1 LNRFTKW
8 INHKETEHY
17 TKKLNKI
24 TDEIKS
30 ISKDLENL
38 STEELSKEFQKYK
51 NQSIEQANENL
62 KNVYAIVYVLFK
74 KIYNITLHDVQLH
87 GAIALYDGNIAEMR
101 TGEGKTYTSALPTI
115 LNATIAPTHVV
126 TVNEYLAKRDK
137 EELEP
142 LYKALGFTVGLNL
155 NEMNIT
161 QKRAAYDCDIMYSTA
176 NELGFDYLKDN
187 MVPNLSYRVNQHG
200 YNSTLIDEVDLVLI
214 DEARTPLIIGQDS
227 KSPAGPIMEA
237 QNIVSTLSPETDL
250 KIDYKSRSVSLT
262 NAGAEKVANAY
273 NLVNIYDED
282 NIGYMHLINEAL
294 LSNFIYKENVD
305 YAITKGKNKEVC
317 IIDSFTGRM
326 QPGRRFSNGL
336 HQALEAKHLRNGVEI
351 KEENKTIATITLQNY
366 FRLYNKISGMSGTA
380 IEEQNEFQEVYGL
393 KVIPIQPN
401 KPLIR
406 KDEEIIAFTTA
417 KMKWDY
423 VVERIIYHNK
433 EHRPVLVG
441 TVSVEDSELLS
452 KRLSKARLKH
462 KVLNAKQNEE
472 EAKIIAQAGAKNAIT
487 IATNMA
493 GRGTDIKVDDD
504 TELVVILTELNE
516 SSRIDNQL
524 KGRTSRQGAPGR
536 TETIISLEDSIFK
549 RVNVDF
555 MKRFNLTNPLPK
567 QFIKAFKSIQ
577 EELESN
583 SYSARRSALKF
594 DDVIREQRN
603 IFYNTRNKILQSFH
617 NENNFIVE
625 LMYEALSGNEE
636 ALNNFNFLTVDDKAK
651 RALAKEVLL
660 YSLDKA
666 WVDHIDKLEALKSGI
681 GWRGQNG
688 KNPIITYQN
697 EANELYEKFKQQVY
711 DLAIEAILDLKD
723 YTALKTR
730 NVYANKTESN
740 FQKRGKI
747 KWNG

>member
-1 LNRFTKW
+1 MNRFTKW

-51 NQSIEQANENL
+51 KQSIEQANEKL

-87 GAIALYDGNIAEMR
+87 GAIALYEGNIAEMR

-137 EELEP
+137 EELEH

-227 KSPAGPIMEA
+227 KSPVAPIMKA
-237 QNIVSTLSPETDL
+237 QNIVATLSPETDL

-262 NAGAEKVANAY
+262 NAGAEKVADAY

-282 NIGYMHLINEAL
+282 NIAYMHLINEAL
-294 LSNFIYKENVD
+294 LANFIYQENVD

-433 EHRPVLVG
+433 KHRPILVG

-452 KRLSKARLKH
+452 KKLSKARLKH

-472 EAKIIAQAGAKNAIT
+472 EAKIIALAGAKNAIT

-493 GRGTDIKVDDD
+493 GRGTDIKVDED

-516 SSRIDNQL
+516 STRIDNQL

-617 NENNFIVE
+617 NEDNFVVE

-651 RALAKEVLL
+651 RALAKELLL

-747 KWNG
+747 K

>member
-1 LNRFTKW
+1 MNRFTKW

-51 NQSIEQANENL
+51 KQSIEQANENL

-227 KSPAGPIMEA
+227 KSPVAPIMKA
-237 QNIVSTLSPETDL
+237 QNIVATLSPETDL

-262 NAGAEKVANAY
+262 NAGAERVADAY

-282 NIGYMHLINEAL
+282 NIAYMHLINEAL
-294 LSNFIYKENVD
+294 LANFIYQENVD

-433 EHRPVLVG
+433 KHRPILVG

-452 KRLSKARLKH
+452 KKLSKARLKH

-472 EAKIIAQAGAKNAIT
+472 EAKIIALAGAKNAIT

-493 GRGTDIKVDDD
+493 GRGTDIKVDED

-516 SSRIDNQL
+516 STRIDNQL

-617 NENNFIVE
+617 NENNFVVE
-625 LMYEALSGNEE
+625 LMYEALSDNEE

-711 DLAIEAILDLKD
+711 DISIEAILDLKD

-747 KWNG
+747 K

>member
-1 LNRFTKW
+1 MNRFTKW

-51 NQSIEQANENL
+51 KQSIEQANNNL

-142 LYKALGFTVGLNL
+142 LYKSLGFTVGLNL

-161 QKRAAYDCDIMYSTA
+161 QKRTAYDCDIMYSTA

-294 LSNFIYKENVD
+294 LANFIYKENVD

-617 NENNFIVE
+617 NKNNFIVE

-747 KWNG
+747 K

>member
-1 LNRFTKW
+1 MNRFTKW

-51 NQSIEQANENL
+51 NQSIEKANKNL

-142 LYKALGFTVGLNL
+142 LYKSLGFTVGLNL

-237 QNIVSTLSPETDL
+237 QNIVSTLLPETDL

-294 LSNFIYKENVD
+294 LANFIYKENVD

-406 KDEEIIAFTTA
+406 KDEEIISFTTA

-747 KWNG
+747 K

>member
-1 LNRFTKW
+1 MNRFTKW

-74 KIYNITLHDVQLH
+74 KLYNITLHDVQLH
-87 GAIALYDGNIAEMR
+87 GAIALYEGNIAEMR

-142 LYKALGFTVGLNL
+142 LYKSLGFTVGLNL

-161 QKRAAYDCDIMYSTA
+161 QKRAAYHCDIMYSTA

-237 QNIVSTLSPETDL
+237 QNIVSTLSPESDL

-294 LSNFIYKENVD
+294 LANFIYKENVD

-417 KMKWDY
+417 KMKWNY

-433 EHRPVLVG
+433 DHRPVLVG

-472 EAKIIAQAGAKNAIT
+472 EAKIIALAGAKNAIT

-747 KWNG
+747 K

>member
-1 LNRFTKW
+1 MNRFTKW

-51 NQSIEQANENL
+51 KQSIEQANENL

-137 EELEP
+137 EELES

-161 QKRAAYDCDIMYSTA
+161 QKRAAYDCDIMYTTA

-227 KSPAGPIMEA
+227 KSPVAPIMKA
-237 QNIVSTLSPETDL
+237 QNIVATLSPETDL

-262 NAGAEKVANAY
+262 NAGAEKVADSY

-282 NIGYMHLINEAL
+282 NITYMHLINEAL
-294 LSNFIYKENVD
+294 LANFIYQENVD

-433 EHRPVLVG
+433 KHRPILVG

-452 KRLSKARLKH
+452 KKLSKARLKH

-472 EAKIIAQAGAKNAIT
+472 EAKIIALAGAKNAIT

-493 GRGTDIKVDDD
+493 GRGTDIKVDED

-516 SSRIDNQL
+516 STRIDNQL

-567 QFIKAFKSIQ
+567 QFTKAFKSIQ

-617 NENNFIVE
+617 NENNFIIE

-697 EANELYEKFKQQVY
+697 EANVLYEKFKQQVY
-711 DLAIEAILDLKD
+711 ELAIEAILDLKD
-723 YTALKTR
+723 YTTLKTR
-730 NVYANKTESN
+730 NVYANKTEAN
-740 FQKRGKI
+740 FQKRGNI
-747 KWNG
+747 K

>member
-1 LNRFTKW
+1 MNRFTKW

-74 KIYNITLHDVQLH
+74 KLYNITLHDVQLH
-87 GAIALYDGNIAEMR
+87 GAIALYEGNIAEMR

-142 LYKALGFTVGLNL
+142 LYKSLGFTVGLNL

-237 QNIVSTLSPETDL
+237 QNIVSTLSPETEL

-294 LSNFIYKENVD
+294 LANFIYKENVD

-603 IFYNTRNKILQSFH
+603 IFYNTRNAILQSFH
-617 NENNFIVE
+617 DEDNFVVE

-747 KWNG
+747 K

>member
-1 LNRFTKW
+1 MNRFTKW

-51 NQSIEQANENL
+51 KQSIEQANNNL

-126 TVNEYLAKRDK
+126 TVNEYLAQRDK

-214 DEARTPLIIGQDS
+214 DESRTPLIIGQDS

-294 LSNFIYKENVD
+294 LANFIYKENVD

-433 EHRPVLVG
+433 EHRPLLVG
-441 TVSVEDSELLS
+441 TASVEDSELLS

-472 EAKIIAQAGAKNAIT
+472 EAKIIAKAGEKNAIT

-747 KWNG
+747 K

>member
-1 LNRFTKW
+1 MNRFTKW

-51 NQSIEQANENL
+51 NQSIEQANKNL

-74 KIYNITLHDVQLH
+74 KLYNITLHDVQLH

-142 LYKALGFTVGLNL
+142 LYKSLGFTVGLNL

-294 LSNFIYKENVD
+294 LANFIYKENVD

-617 NENNFIVE
+617 NENNFVVE

-747 KWNG
+747 K

>member
-1 LNRFTKW
+1 MNRFTKW

-51 NQSIEQANENL
+51 NQSIAQANENL

-74 KIYNITLHDVQLH
+74 KLYNITLHDVQLH
-87 GAIALYDGNIAEMR
+87 GAIALYEGNIAEMR

-142 LYKALGFTVGLNL
+142 LYKSLGFTVGLNL

-294 LSNFIYKENVD
+294 LANFIYKENVD

-401 KPLIR
+401 KSLIR

-747 KWNG
+747 K

>member
-1 LNRFTKW
+1 MNRFTKW

-24 TDEIKS
+24 TDEVKS

-51 NQSIEQANENL
+51 KQSIEQANKNL

-74 KIYNITLHDVQLH
+74 RLYNITLHDVQLH
-87 GAIALYDGNIAEMR
+87 GAIALYEGNIAEMR

-115 LNATIAPTHVV
+115 LNATITPTHVV

-142 LYKALGFTVGLNL
+142 LYKTLGFTVGLNL

-237 QNIVSTLSPETDL
+237 QNIVSTLSTETDL

-262 NAGAEKVANAY
+262 NTGAEKVANAY

-294 LSNFIYKENVD
+294 LANFIYKENVD

-433 EHRPVLVG
+433 KHRPILVG

-603 IFYNTRNKILQSFH
+603 IFYNTRNAILQSFH
-617 NENNFIVE
+617 EEDNFVVE

-747 KWNG
+747 K

>member
-1 LNRFTKW
+1 MNRFTRW

-51 NQSIEQANENL
+51 NQSIEQADENL
-62 KNVYAIVYVLFK
+62 KNVYAIVYILFK

-155 NEMNIT
+155 NEMSIT
-161 QKRAAYDCDIMYSTA
+161 QKRTAYDCDIMYSTA

-294 LSNFIYKENVD
+294 LANFIYKENVD

-747 KWNG
+747 K

>member
-1 LNRFTKW
+1 MNRFTKW

-24 TDEIKS
+24 TDEVKS

-51 NQSIEQANENL
+51 KQSIEQANKNL

-74 KIYNITLHDVQLH
+74 RLYNITLHDVQLH
-87 GAIALYDGNIAEMR
+87 GAIALYEGNIAEMR

-115 LNATIAPTHVV
+115 LNATITPTHVV

-142 LYKALGFTVGLNL
+142 LYKTLGFTVGLNL

-237 QNIVSTLSPETDL
+237 QNIVSTLSTETDL

-262 NAGAEKVANAY
+262 NTGAEKVANAY

-294 LSNFIYKENVD
+294 LANFIYKENVD

-433 EHRPVLVG
+433 KHRPILVG

-504 TELVVILTELNE
+504 TELVIILTELNE

-603 IFYNTRNKILQSFH
+603 IFYNTRNAILQSFH
-617 NENNFIVE
+617 EEDNFVVE

-747 KWNG
+747 K

>member
-1 LNRFTKW
+1 MNRFTKW

-74 KIYNITLHDVQLH
+74 KLYNITLHNVQLH
-87 GAIALYDGNIAEMR
+87 GAIALYEGNIAEMR

-142 LYKALGFTVGLNL
+142 LYKSLGFTVGLNL

-161 QKRAAYDCDIMYSTA
+161 QKRAAYYCDIMYSTA

-294 LSNFIYKENVD
+294 LANFIYKENVD

-472 EAKIIAQAGAKNAIT
+472 EAKIIALAGAKNAIT

-603 IFYNTRNKILQSFH
+603 IFYNTRNAILQSFH
-617 NENNFIVE
+617 DEDNFVVE

-747 KWNG
+747 K

>member
-1 LNRFTKW
+1 MNRFTKW

-294 LSNFIYKENVD
+294 LANFIYKENVD

-747 KWNG
+747 K

>member
-1 LNRFTKW
+1 MNRFTKW

-51 NQSIEQANENL
+51 KQSIEQANNNL

-126 TVNEYLAKRDK
+126 TVNEYLAQRDK

-294 LSNFIYKENVD
+294 LANFIYKENVD

-472 EAKIIAQAGAKNAIT
+472 EAKVIAQAGAKNAIT

-625 LMYEALSGNEE
+625 LMYEALSENEE

-747 KWNG
+747 K

>member
-1 LNRFTKW
+1 
-8 INHKETEHY
+8 
-17 TKKLNKI
+17 
-24 TDEIKS
+24 
-30 ISKDLENL
+30 
-38 STEELSKEFQKYK
+38 
-51 NQSIEQANENL
+51 
-62 KNVYAIVYVLFK
+62 
-74 KIYNITLHDVQLH
+74 
-87 GAIALYDGNIAEMR
+87 
-101 TGEGKTYTSALPTI
+101 
-115 LNATIAPTHVV
+115 
-126 TVNEYLAKRDK
+126 
-137 EELEP
+137 
-142 LYKALGFTVGLNL
+142 
-155 NEMNIT
+155 
-161 QKRAAYDCDIMYSTA
+161 
-176 NELGFDYLKDN
+176 
-187 MVPNLSYRVNQHG
+187 
-200 YNSTLIDEVDLVLI
+200 
-214 DEARTPLIIGQDS
+214 
-227 KSPAGPIMEA
+227 
-237 QNIVSTLSPETDL
+237 
-250 KIDYKSRSVSLT
+250 
-262 NAGAEKVANAY
+262 
-273 NLVNIYDED
+273 
-282 NIGYMHLINEAL
+282 
-294 LSNFIYKENVD
+294 
-305 YAITKGKNKEVC
+305 
-317 IIDSFTGRM
+317 M

-423 VVERIIYHNK
+423 VVERIIYYNK
-433 EHRPVLVG
+433 KHRPILVG

-603 IFYNTRNKILQSFH
+603 IFYNTRNAILQSFH
-617 NENNFIVE
+617 DEDNFVVE

-747 KWNG
+747 K

>member
-1 LNRFTKW
+1 MNRFTKW

-74 KIYNITLHDVQLH
+74 KLYNITLHDVQLH
-87 GAIALYDGNIAEMR
+87 GAIALYEGNIAEMR

-262 NAGAEKVANAY
+262 NVGAEKVANAY

-294 LSNFIYKENVD
+294 LANFIYKENVD

-747 KWNG
+747 K

>member
-1 LNRFTKW
+1 MNRFTKW

-38 STEELSKEFQKYK
+38 STEELSKAFQKYK
-51 NQSIEQANENL
+51 NQSIEQANNNL
-62 KNVYAIVYVLFK
+62 KNVYAIVYVFFK

-262 NAGAEKVANAY
+262 NIGAEKVANAY

-282 NIGYMHLINEAL
+282 NIGYMHFINEAL
-294 LSNFIYKENVD
+294 LANFIYKENVD

-555 MKRFNLTNPLPK
+555 MKRFNLANPLPK

-747 KWNG
+747 K

>member
-1 LNRFTKW
+1 MNRFTKW

-51 NQSIEQANENL
+51 KQSIEQANENL

-74 KIYNITLHDVQLH
+74 RLYNITLHDVQLH

-227 KSPAGPIMEA
+227 KSPVAPIMKA
-237 QNIVSTLSPETDL
+237 QNIVATLSPETDL

-262 NAGAEKVANAY
+262 NAGAEKVADSY

-282 NIGYMHLINEAL
+282 NIAYMHLINEAL
-294 LSNFIYKENVD
+294 LANFIYQENVD

-747 KWNG
+747 K

>member
-1 LNRFTKW
+1 MNRFTKW

-51 NQSIEQANENL
+51 KQSIEQANENL

-87 GAIALYDGNIAEMR
+87 GAIALYDGSIAEMR

-137 EELEP
+137 EELEH

-227 KSPAGPIMEA
+227 KSPVAPIMKA
-237 QNIVSTLSPETDL
+237 QNIVATLSPETDL

-262 NAGAEKVANAY
+262 NAGAEKVADAY

-282 NIGYMHLINEAL
+282 NIAYMHLINEAL
-294 LSNFIYKENVD
+294 LANFIYQENVD

-433 EHRPVLVG
+433 KHRPILVG

-452 KRLSKARLKH
+452 KKLSKARLKH

-472 EAKIIAQAGAKNAIT
+472 EAKIIALAGAKNAIT

-493 GRGTDIKVDDD
+493 GRGTDIKVDED

-516 SSRIDNQL
+516 STRIDNQL

-617 NENNFIVE
+617 NENNFIIE

-697 EANELYEKFKQQVY
+697 EANVLYEKFKQQVY
-711 DLAIEAILDLKD
+711 ELAIEAILDLKD
-723 YTALKTR
+723 YTTLKTR
-730 NVYANKTESN
+730 NVYANKTEAN

-747 KWNG
+747 K

>member
-1 LNRFTKW
+1 MNRFTKW

-38 STEELSKEFQKYK
+38 STEELSKAFQKYK
-51 NQSIEQANENL
+51 NQSIEQANNNL

-142 LYKALGFTVGLNL
+142 LYKSLGFTVGLNL

-161 QKRAAYDCDIMYSTA
+161 QKRTAYDCDIMYSTA

-237 QNIVSTLSPETDL
+237 QNIVPTLSPETDL

-294 LSNFIYKENVD
+294 LANFIYKENVD

-747 KWNG
+747 K

>member
-1 LNRFTKW
+1 MNRFTKW

-51 NQSIEQANENL
+51 KQSIEQANENL

-87 GAIALYDGNIAEMR
+87 GAIALYEGNIAEMR

-227 KSPAGPIMEA
+227 KSPVAPIMKA
-237 QNIVSTLSPETDL
+237 QNIVATLSPETDL

-262 NAGAEKVANAY
+262 NAGAEKVADAY

-282 NIGYMHLINEAL
+282 NIAYMHLINEAL
-294 LSNFIYKENVD
+294 LANFIYQENVD

-433 EHRPVLVG
+433 KHRPILVG

-452 KRLSKARLKH
+452 KKLSKARLKH

-472 EAKIIAQAGAKNAIT
+472 EAKIISQAGAKNAIT

-493 GRGTDIKVDDD
+493 GRGTDIKVDED

-516 SSRIDNQL
+516 STRIDNQL

-617 NENNFIVE
+617 NENNFVVE

-697 EANELYEKFKQQVY
+697 EANVLYEKFKQQVY
-711 DLAIEAILDLKD
+711 ELAIEAILDLKD
-723 YTALKTR
+723 YTTLKTR
-730 NVYANKTESN
+730 NVYANKTEAN

-747 KWNG
+747 K

>member
-1 LNRFTKW
+1 MNRFTKW

-51 NQSIEQANENL
+51 KQSIEQANNNL

-126 TVNEYLAKRDK
+126 TVNEYLAKSDK
-137 EELEP
+137 EELQP
-142 LYKALGFTVGLNL
+142 LYKSLGFTVGLNL

-227 KSPAGPIMEA
+227 KSPAGPIMGA

-294 LSNFIYKENVD
+294 LANFIYKENVD

-617 NENNFIVE
+617 NENNFVVE

-747 KWNG
+747 K

>member
-1 LNRFTKW
+1 MNRFTKW

-51 NQSIEQANENL
+51 KQSIEQANENL

-74 KIYNITLHDVQLH
+74 RLYNITLHDVQLH
-87 GAIALYDGNIAEMR
+87 GAIALYEGNIAEMR

-142 LYKALGFTVGLNL
+142 LYKTLGFTVGLNL

-262 NAGAEKVANAY
+262 NTGAEKVANAY

-294 LSNFIYKENVD
+294 LANFIYKENVD

-433 EHRPVLVG
+433 KHRPILVG

-472 EAKIIAQAGAKNAIT
+472 EAKIISQAGAKNAIT

-636 ALNNFNFLTVDDKAK
+636 ALDNFNFLTVDDKAK

-747 KWNG
+747 K

>member
-1 LNRFTKW
+1 MNRFTKW
-8 INHKETEHY
+8 INQKETDHY
-17 TKKLNKI
+17 TKKLIKI
-24 TDEIKS
+24 TEEIKL
-30 ISKDLENL
+30 ISKDFESL
-38 STEELSKEFQKYK
+38 STDELSNEFQKYK
-51 NQSIEQANENL
+51 KQTKEEATKNL
-62 KNVYAIVYVLFK
+62 KYVYAIVYVLFK

-115 LNATIAPTHVV
+115 LNATTAPTHVV

-142 LYKALGFTVGLNL
+142 LYTTLGFTVGLNL
-155 NEMNIT
+155 NEMNVT
-161 QKRAAYDCDIMYSTA
+161 QKREAYNCDIMYSTA

-187 MVPNLSYRVNQHG
+187 MVPDLAYMVNQHG
-200 YNSTLIDEVDLVLI
+200 FNSTLIDEVDLVLI

-227 KSPAGPIMEA
+227 VSPIAPIMKA
-237 QNIVSTLSPETDL
+237 HNIVTTLSPETDL
-250 KIDYKSRSVSLT
+250 KIDYKTRTVSLT
-262 NAGAEKVANAY
+262 NEGAEK
-273 NLVNIYDED
+273 
-282 NIGYMHLINEAL
+282 
-294 LSNFIYKENVD
+294 
-305 YAITKGKNKEVC
+305 
-317 IIDSFTGRM
+317 
-326 QPGRRFSNGL
+326 PGRRFSNGS
-336 HQALEAKHLRNGVEI
+336 HQALEAKHLKNGVEI
-351 KEENKTIATITLQNY
+351 KKENKTIATITLQNY
-366 FRLYNKISGMSGTA
+366 FRLYDKISGMSGTA

-401 KPLIR
+401 KPLNR
-406 KDEEIIAFTTA
+406 KDKEIIAFTTA
-417 KMKWDY
+417 EEKWNY
-423 VVERIIYHNK
+423 VVDRIIHHHK
-433 EHRPVLVG
+433 KHRPILVG

-452 KRLSKARLKH
+452 KKLNKARLKH

-472 EAKIIAQAGAKNAIT
+472 EAKIIAKAGIKDAIT

-493 GRGTDIKVDDD
+493 GRGTDIKVEDD

-516 SSRIDNQL
+516 STRIDNQL
-524 KGRTSRQGAPGR
+524 KGRTSRQGAAGF

-555 MKRFNLTNPLPK
+555 IKRFKLANPLPNS
-567 QFIKAFKSIQ
+567 FIKAFKAIQ

-594 DDVIREQRN
+594 DDVVREQRN
-603 IFYNTRNKILQSFH
+603 IFYNTRNAILQSFH
-617 NENNFIVE
+617 DNNDNLVVE
-625 LMYEALSGNEE
+625 LMYEALCDNEE
-636 ALNNFNFLTVDDKAK
+636 AINNFNLLTENDNAK
-651 RALAKEVLL
+651 RKLAKEILL

-697 EANELYEKFKQQVY
+697 EANALYEKFKQQVY
-711 DLAIEAILDLKD
+711 QHAIEAIIDLKD
-723 YTALKTR
+723 YTSLKTQ
-730 NVYANKTESN
+730 NVYANKTKSN

-747 KWNG
+747 K

>member
-1 LNRFTKW
+1 MNRFTKW

-24 TDEIKS
+24 TDEVKS

-51 NQSIEQANENL
+51 KQSIEQANKNL

-74 KIYNITLHDVQLH
+74 RLYNITLHDVQLH
-87 GAIALYDGNIAEMR
+87 GAIALYEGNIAEMR

-115 LNATIAPTHVV
+115 LNATITPTHVV

-142 LYKALGFTVGLNL
+142 LYKTLGFTVGLNL

-237 QNIVSTLSPETDL
+237 QNIVSTLSTETDL

-262 NAGAEKVANAY
+262 NTGAEKVANAY

-294 LSNFIYKENVD
+294 LANFIYKENVD

-433 EHRPVLVG
+433 KHRPILVG

-603 IFYNTRNKILQSFH
+603 IFYNTRNAILQSFH
-617 NENNFIVE
+617 DEDNFVVE

-636 ALNNFNFLTVDDKAK
+636 ALNNFNLLTVDDKAK

-747 KWNG
+747 K

>member
-1 LNRFTKW
+1 MNRFTKW

-30 ISKDLENL
+30 TSKDLENL

-74 KIYNITLHDVQLH
+74 KLYNITLHDVQLH
-87 GAIALYDGNIAEMR
+87 GAIALYEGNIAEMR

-142 LYKALGFTVGLNL
+142 LYTTLGFTVGLNL
-155 NEMNIT
+155 NEMNVT
-161 QKRAAYDCDIMYSTA
+161 QKREAYNCDIMYSTA

-187 MVPNLSYRVNQHG
+187 MVPDLSYRVNQHG
-200 YNSTLIDEVDLVLI
+200 FNSTLIDEVDLVLI

-294 LSNFIYKENVD
+294 FANFIYKENVD

-452 KRLSKARLKH
+452 KRLNKARLKH

-536 TETIISLEDSIFK
+536 TETIISLEDSSFK

-617 NENNFIVE
+617 NENNFVVE

-747 KWNG
+747 K

>member
-1 LNRFTKW
+1 MNRFTKW

-51 NQSIEQANENL
+51 KQSIEQANENL

-87 GAIALYDGNIAEMR
+87 GAIALYEGNIAEMR

-227 KSPAGPIMEA
+227 KSPVAPIMKA
-237 QNIVSTLSPETDL
+237 QNIVATLSPETDL

-262 NAGAEKVANAY
+262 NAGAEKVADAY

-282 NIGYMHLINEAL
+282 NIAYMHLINEAL
-294 LSNFIYKENVD
+294 LANFIYQENVD

-336 HQALEAKHLRNGVEI
+336 HQALEAKHLRNDVEI

-433 EHRPVLVG
+433 KHRPILVG

-452 KRLSKARLKH
+452 KKLSKARLKH

-472 EAKIIAQAGAKNAIT
+472 EAKIISQAGAKNAIT

-493 GRGTDIKVDDD
+493 GRGTDIKVDED

-516 SSRIDNQL
+516 STRIDNQL

-617 NENNFIVE
+617 NEDNFVVE

-697 EANELYEKFKQQVY
+697 EANVLYEKFKQQVY
-711 DLAIEAILDLKD
+711 ELAIEAILDLKD
-723 YTALKTR
+723 YTTLKTR
-730 NVYANKTESN
+730 NVYANKTEAN

-747 KWNG
+747 K

>member
-1 LNRFTKW
+1 MNRFTKW

-51 NQSIEQANENL
+51 KQPIEQANENL

-227 KSPAGPIMEA
+227 KSPVAPIMKA
-237 QNIVSTLSPETDL
+237 QNIVATLSPETDL

-262 NAGAEKVANAY
+262 NAGAEKVADAY

-282 NIGYMHLINEAL
+282 NIAYMHLINEAL
-294 LSNFIYKENVD
+294 LANFIYQENVD

-433 EHRPVLVG
+433 KHRPILVG

-452 KRLSKARLKH
+452 KKLSKARLKH

-472 EAKIIAQAGAKNAIT
+472 EAKIIALAGAKNAIT

-493 GRGTDIKVDDD
+493 GRGTDIKVDED

-516 SSRIDNQL
+516 STRIDNQL

-617 NENNFIVE
+617 NEDNFVVE

-697 EANELYEKFKQQVY
+697 EANILYEKFKQQVF

-747 KWNG
+747 K

>member
-1 LNRFTKW
+1 MNRFTKW

-51 NQSIEQANENL
+51 KQSIEQANENL

-137 EELEP
+137 EELES

-227 KSPAGPIMEA
+227 KSPVAPIMKA
-237 QNIVSTLSPETDL
+237 QNIVATLSPETDL

-262 NAGAEKVANAY
+262 NAGAEKVADSY

-282 NIGYMHLINEAL
+282 NIAYMHLINEAL
-294 LSNFIYKENVD
+294 LANFIYQENVD

-433 EHRPVLVG
+433 KHRPILVG

-452 KRLSKARLKH
+452 KKLSKARLKH

-472 EAKIIAQAGAKNAIT
+472 EAKIIALAGAKNAIT

-493 GRGTDIKVDDD
+493 GRGTDIKVDED

-516 SSRIDNQL
+516 STRIDNQL

-617 NENNFIVE
+617 NENNFIIE
-625 LMYEALSGNEE
+625 LMYEALSGNEG
-636 ALNNFNFLTVDDKAK
+636 AINNFNFLTVDDKAK

-697 EANELYEKFKQQVY
+697 EANVLYEKFKQQVF

-723 YTALKTR
+723 YTTLKTR
-730 NVYANKTESN
+730 NVYANKTEAN

-747 KWNG
+747 K

>member
-1 LNRFTKW
+1 MNRFTKW

-51 NQSIEQANENL
+51 KQSIEQANNNL

-87 GAIALYDGNIAEMR
+87 GAISLYDGNIAEMR

-227 KSPAGPIMEA
+227 KSPVAPIMKA
-237 QNIVSTLSPETDL
+237 QNIVATLSPETDL

-262 NAGAEKVANAY
+262 NVGAEKVADVY

-282 NIGYMHLINEAL
+282 NIAYMHLINEAL
-294 LSNFIYKENVD
+294 LANFIYQENVD

-433 EHRPVLVG
+433 KHRPILVG

-452 KRLSKARLKH
+452 KKLSKARLKH

-472 EAKIIAQAGAKNAIT
+472 EAKIIALAGAKNAIT

-493 GRGTDIKVDDD
+493 GRGTDIKVDED

-516 SSRIDNQL
+516 STRIDNQL

-567 QFIKAFKSIQ
+567 QFTKAFKSIQ

-617 NENNFIVE
+617 NENNFIIE
-625 LMYEALSGNEE
+625 LMYEALSGNKE

-697 EANELYEKFKQQVY
+697 EANVLYEKFKQQVY
-711 DLAIEAILDLKD
+711 ELAIEAILDLKD
-723 YTALKTR
+723 YTTLKTR
-730 NVYANKTESN
+730 NVYVNKTEAN

-747 KWNG
+747 K

>member
-1 LNRFTKW
+1 MNRFTKW

-24 TDEIKS
+24 TDEVKS

-51 NQSIEQANENL
+51 KQSIEQANKNL

-74 KIYNITLHDVQLH
+74 RLYNITLHDVQLH
-87 GAIALYDGNIAEMR
+87 GAIALYEGNIAEMR

-115 LNATIAPTHVV
+115 LNATITPTHVV

-142 LYKALGFTVGLNL
+142 LYKTLGFTVGLNL

-237 QNIVSTLSPETDL
+237 QNIVSTLSTETDL

-262 NAGAEKVANAY
+262 NTGAEKVANAY

-294 LSNFIYKENVD
+294 LANFIYKENVD

-433 EHRPVLVG
+433 KHRPILVG

-452 KRLSKARLKH
+452 KRLSKAILKH

-603 IFYNTRNKILQSFH
+603 IFYNTRNAILQSFH
-617 NENNFIVE
+617 EEDNFVVE

-747 KWNG
+747 K

>member
-1 LNRFTKW
+1 MNRFTKW
-8 INHKETEHY
+8 INQKETDHY
-17 TKKLNKI
+17 TKKLIKI
-24 TDEIKS
+24 TEEIKL
-30 ISKDLENL
+30 ISKDFD
-38 STEELSKEFQKYK
+38 SFTIDELSNEFQKYK
-51 NQSIEQANENL
+51 KQTKEEATKNL
-62 KNVYAIVYVLFK
+62 KYVYAIVYVLFK

-87 GAIALYDGNIAEMR
+87 GAIALYEGNIAEMR

-142 LYKALGFTVGLNL
+142 LYTTLGFAVGLNL
-155 NEMNIT
+155 NEMNVT
-161 QKRAAYDCDIMYSTA
+161 QKREAYNCDIMYSTA

-187 MVPNLSYRVNQHG
+187 MVPDLSYRVNQHG
-200 YNSTLIDEVDLVLI
+200 FNSTLIDEVDLVLI

-227 KSPAGPIMEA
+227 ASPIAPIMKA
-237 QNIVSTLSPETDL
+237 HNIVTTLSPETDL
-250 KIDYKSRSVSLT
+250 KIDYKTRTVSLT
-262 NAGAEKVANAY
+262 NEGSEKVSKAY
-273 NLVNIYDED
+273 NIDNLYDEH
-282 NIGYMHLINEAL
+282 NISYMHLINEAL
-294 LSNFIYKENVD
+294 LANFIYQENVD
-305 YAITKGKNKEVC
+305 YAVTKGKNKEVC
-317 IIDSFTGRM
+317 IIDTFTGRM

-366 FRLYNKISGMSGTA
+366 FRLYDKISGMSGTA

-401 KPLIR
+401 KTLNR
-406 KDEEIIAFTTA
+406 KDKEIIAFTTA
-417 KMKWDY
+417 EEKWNY
-423 VVERIIYHNK
+423 VVDRIIHHHK
-433 EHRPVLVG
+433 KHRPILVG

-452 KRLSKARLKH
+452 KKLSKARLKH

-472 EAKIIAQAGAKNAIT
+472 EAKIIAKAGIKDAIT

-493 GRGTDIKVDDD
+493 GRGTDIKVEDD

-516 SSRIDNQL
+516 STRIDNQL
-524 KGRTSRQGAPGR
+524 KGRTSRQGAAGF

-555 MKRFNLTNPLPK
+555 IKRFKLANPLPNS
-567 QFIKAFKSIQ
+567 FIKAFKAIQ

-594 DDVIREQRN
+594 DDVVREQRN
-603 IFYNTRNKILQSFH
+603 IFYNTRNAILQSFH
-617 NENNFIVE
+617 DSDNLVVE
-625 LMYEALSGNEE
+625 LMYEALCDNEE
-636 ALNNFNFLTVDDKAK
+636 AINNFNLLTENDNAK
-651 RALAKEVLL
+651 RKLAKEILL

-697 EANELYEKFKQQVY
+697 EANALYEKFKQQVY
-711 DLAIEAILDLKD
+711 QHAIEAIIDLKD
-723 YTALKTR
+723 YTSLKTQ
-730 NVYANKTESN
+730 NVYANKTKSN

-747 KWNG
+747 K

>member
-38 STEELSKEFQKYK
+38 STEELSKAFQKYK
-51 NQSIEQANENL
+51 NQSIEQANNNL

-142 LYKALGFTVGLNL
+142 LYKSLGFTVGLNL
-155 NEMNIT
+155 NEMNIR
-161 QKRAAYDCDIMYSTA
+161 QKRTAYDCDIMYSTA

-294 LSNFIYKENVD
+294 LANFIYKENVD

-747 KWNG
+747 K

>member
-1 LNRFTKW
+1 MNRFTKW

-38 STEELSKEFQKYK
+38 STEELSKAFQKYK
-51 NQSIEQANENL
+51 NQSIEQANNNL

-87 GAIALYDGNIAEMR
+87 GAIALYDSNIAEMR

-137 EELEP
+137 EELES
-142 LYKALGFTVGLNL
+142 LYEALGFTVGLNL

-237 QNIVSTLSPETDL
+237 QNIVSTLSPGTDL

-294 LSNFIYKENVD
+294 LANFIYKENVD

-336 HQALEAKHLRNGVEI
+336 HQALEAKHLRNGIEI

-516 SSRIDNQL
+516 SCRIDNQL

-747 KWNG
+747 K